1 MTILHALI
9 FLFSSGVGGGFVNAL
24 LVDRGLILPRVERL
38 PDQTIVRLG
47 FLGNMLIGGF
57 AALVIGGLY
66 GPASSAEIGGR
77 VDAMHLSFSSF
88 AASILTGAV
97 GARVFTQESGKRFG
111 RAINKNLANAVKN
124 TTE

>member
-24 LVDRGLILPRVERL
+24 LVDRGLIYRGSSDSRI
-38 PDQTIVRLG
+38 QTIIRLG
-47 FLGNMLIGGF
+47 FSETCSSVGLRHWF
-57 AALVIGGLY
+57 IGGLY

-77 VDAMHLSFSSF
+77 VDAMHLSFSSSPPRF
-88 AASILTGAV
+88 SPGPSEPEFSL
-97 GARVFTQESGKRFG
+97 RKSGKRFG